1 MFRVYSRLLG
11 LFECIEDLCHR
22 STACKRKYSQE
33 RPQLS
38 PSMYELVVDDQVSI
52 AFLQSRL
59 GQVTYSVDASTGKL
73 SKVGSAA
80 LKEN

>member
-1 MFRVYSRLLG
+1 
-11 LFECIEDLCHR
+11 
-22 STACKRKYSQE
+22 
-33 RPQLS
+33 
-38 PSMYELVVDDQVSI
+38 MYELVVDDQVSI